1 MRKILTSLLVSSIML
16 FALNMGE
23 VPPKVV
29 LSQKNGGYLNG
40 TEWNSSMLKNKLY
53 VLFYVD
59 PDERETNKAFIEAL
73 KAKHYDLNYYGSVAI
88 INLAATWLP
97 NVVLESK
104 LKAKQKKFPNTI
116 YVKDKSKVLV
126 QEWNLEDDSSNVLVF
141 NKNGELMYSYSGKLS
156 SSEITKVI
164 TLIDRN
170 LI

>member
-1 MRKILTSLLVSSIML
+1 MKKFLATTLISSMMLL
-16 FALNMGE
+16 ALNTGE

-29 LSQKNGGYLNG
+29 ISEKNGGYLDG

-59 PDERETNKAFIEAL
+59 PDERDTNSAFTEVL
-73 KAKHYDLNYYGSVAI
+73 KNKNYDLNYYGSVAI

-104 LKAKQKKFPNTI
+104 LKDKQKKFPNTI

-126 QEWNLEDDSSNVLVF
+126 KEWNLQDDSSNVLVF
-141 NKNGELMYSYSGKLS
+141 NKSGELIYSYSGKLD

-164 TLIDRN
+164 SLIDRN

>member
-1 MRKILTSLLVSSIML
+1 MRKFLTSLLMSSITL
-16 FALNMGE
+16 LALNTGE

-29 LSQKNGGYLNG
+29 LSEKNGGYLDG

-59 PDERETNKAFIEAL
+59 PDERETNSAFTEVL
-73 KAKHYDLNYYGSVAI
+73 KAKNYDLNYYGSVAI

-97 NVVLESK
+97 NMVLESK
-104 LKAKQKKFPNTI
+104 LKEKQKKFPNTI

-126 QEWNLEDDSSNVLVF
+126 KEWDLQDDSSNVLVF
-141 NKNGELMYSYSGKLS
+141 NKNGELIYSHFGKLD

-164 TLIDRN
+164 SLIDRN

>member
-1 MRKILTSLLVSSIML
+1 MKKFLTSLLISSVSL
-16 FALNMGE
+16 LALNVGE

-29 LSQKNGGYLNG
+29 LSEKNGGYLDG
-40 TEWNSSMLKNKLY
+40 TEWSSTMLKNKLY

-59 PDERETNKAFIEAL
+59 PDERDTNKAFTKVL
-73 KAKHYDLNYYGSVAI
+73 KEKNYDLNYYGSVAI

-104 LKAKQKKFPNTI
+104 LKEKQKQFPNTI

-126 QEWNLEDDSSNVLVF
+126 KEWNLQDDSSNVLIF
-141 NKNGELMYSYSGKLS
+141 NKNGELIYSYSGKLD

-164 TLIDRN
+164 SLIDRN

>member
-1 MRKILTSLLVSSIML
+1 MRKILTGILISSITL
-16 FALNMGE
+16 LALNTGE

-29 LSQKNGGYLNG
+29 ISEKDGGYLDG
-40 TEWNSSMLKNKLY
+40 TAWSSSMLKNKLY

-59 PDERETNKAFIEAL
+59 PDERETNSAFIEAL
-73 KAKHYDLNYYGSVAI
+73 KAKNYDLNYYGSVAI

-104 LKAKQKKFPNTI
+104 LKEKQKKFPNTI

-126 QEWNLEDDSSNVLVF
+126 KEWQLQDDSSNVLVF
-141 NKNGELMYSYSGKLS
+141 NKSGELIYSYSGKLD

-164 TLIDRN
+164 ALIDRS
-170 LI
+170 LH

>member
-1 MRKILTSLLVSSIML
+1 MKKILTNLLIGSMTLLAI
-16 FALNMGE
+16 NTGE

-29 LSQKNGGYLNG
+29 ISEKNGGYLDG
-40 TEWNSSMLKNKLY
+40 TEWSSSMLKNKLY

-59 PDERETNKAFIEAL
+59 PDERDTNSAFTEVL
-73 KAKHYDLNYYGSVAI
+73 KNKNYDLNYYGSVAI

-104 LKAKQKKFPNTI
+104 LKDKQKKFPNTI

-126 QEWNLEDDSSNVLVF
+126 KEWNLQDDSSNVLVF
-141 NKNGELMYSYSGKLS
+141 NKSGELIYSYSGKLD

-164 TLIDRN
+164 SLIDRN

>member
-1 MRKILTSLLVSSIML
+1 MRKFLTSVISSSMTLL
-16 FALNMGE
+16 ALNTGE

-29 LSQKNGGYLNG
+29 ISEKNGGYLDG

-59 PDERETNKAFIEAL
+59 PDEKDTNNKFSEAL
-73 KAKHYDLNYYGSVAI
+73 KAKHYDLNYFGTVAV

-97 NVVLESK
+97 NVMIESK
-104 LKAKQKKFPNTI
+104 LKEKQKEYANTI

-126 QEWNLEDDSSNVLVF
+126 KEWQLQDDSSDVLVF
-141 NKNGELMYSYSGKLS
+141 NKNGELIYSYSGQLD
-156 SSEITKVI
+156 SSEITKVLSI
-164 TLIDRN
+164 IDRN

>member
-1 MRKILTSLLVSSIML
+1 MRIFLTTLLLGTVTL
-16 FALNMGE
+16 FGLNTGE

-29 LSQKNGGYLNG
+29 ISEKDGGYLDG
-40 TEWNSSMLKNKLY
+40 TAWSSSMLKNKLY

-59 PDERETNKAFIEAL
+59 PDERETNSAFTKAL
-73 KAKHYDLNYYGSVAI
+73 KEKKYDLNYFGSIAI

-104 LKAKQKKFPNTI
+104 LKDKQKEFPNTI

-126 QEWNLEDDSSNVLVF
+126 EEWQLEDDSSDVLIF
-141 NKNGELMYSYSGKLS
+141 NKNGELLYSHSGRLN
-156 SSEITKVI
+156 SSEITRALSI
-164 TLIDRN
+164 IDRS

>member
-1 MRKILTSLLVSSIML
+1 MRKFLTGFFISSMALL
-16 FALNMGE
+16 ALNIGE

-29 LSQKNGGYLNG
+29 ISEKNGGYLDG
-40 TEWNSSMLKNKLY
+40 TAWNSSMLKNKLY

-59 PDERETNKAFIEAL
+59 PDERDTNDAFTKALHE
-73 KAKHYDLNYYGSVAI
+73 KSYDLNYYGSVAI

-104 LKAKQKKFPNTI
+104 LKDKQKKFPNTI
-116 YVKDKSKVLV
+116 YIKDKSKVLV
-126 QEWNLEDDSSNVLVF
+126 KEWDLQDDSSNVLIF
-141 NKNGELMYSYSGKLS
+141 NKDGELIYSYSGKLN

-164 TLIDRN
+164 SLIDRN

>member
-164 TLIDRN
+164 TLIDRS

>member
-1 MRKILTSLLVSSIML
+1 MRKFLTSVLISSVTLL
-16 FALNMGE
+16 ALNTGE

-29 LSQKNGGYLNG
+29 LSEKNGGYLDG
-40 TEWNSSMLKNKLY
+40 TEWDSSMLKNKLY

-59 PDERETNKAFIEAL
+59 PDERDTNSAFTEKL
-73 KAKHYDLNYYGSVAI
+73 KAKNYDLNYYGSVAI

-97 NVVLESK
+97 NVVLEAK
-104 LKAKQKKFPNTI
+104 LKDKQKKFPNTI

-126 QEWNLEDDSSNVLVF
+126 KEWNLQDDSSNVLVF
-141 NKNGELMYSYSGKLS
+141 NKSGELIYSYAGKLN

-164 TLIDRN
+164 SLIDRN